1 MGIFEEKAYKGV
13 LRSENS
19 DSAIFSHSR
28 YPFRSVICKIQI
40 IIDKFP
46 RQGIFPK
53 IFFPV
58 STNCAILGYEM
69 NDMQNRILCVKCSVN
84 GELSLKRKVRLT
96 VYYPHPLQTI

>member
-1 MGIFEEKAYKGV
+1 MDLNGHSANKKGITNAHT
-13 LRSENS
+13 
-19 DSAIFSHSR
+19 IMHSR

-40 IIDKFP
+40 IIDNFS

-69 NDMQNRILCVKCSVN
+69 NDMQNRILCVKCSAN
-84 GELSLKRKVRLT
+84 GELSPKRKARLT
-96 VYYPHPLQTI
+96 V

>member
-19 DSAIFSHSR
+19 ECGKNNYEIGRLGKNYSEKSEKTFS
-28 YPFRSVICKIQI
+28 I
-40 IIDKFP
+40 IILHD
-46 RQGIFPK
+46 
-53 IFFPV
+53 
-58 STNCAILGYEM
+58 ILNTEM